1 MLDNPLKNIILVGL
15 MGAGKTTIGRLL
27 ARAFARPFIDTDHEI
42 EARTGVKVPVIF
54 EIEGEAGFRA
64 RETQV
69 IGELCLRPGI
79 VLATGGGAVLMAEN
93 RTALR
98 GSGLVVYLNAQ
109 PIDLWQRTR
118 HDQNRPLLRGADPE
132 RRLADLFAQ
141 RDPLYREVAHLV
153 VETGRQSPR
162 LLAGKIEQQLR
173 STWQHQ
179 EAVQT
184 RHPAGEQ
191 RLAGN
196 SVLMAP
202 ESGGEYQCSEPN
214 YASI

>member
-1 MLDNPLKNIILVGL
+1 
-15 MGAGKTTIGRLL
+15 MGAGKTTIGRML
-27 ARAFARPFIDTDHEI
+27 ARAFGRPFVDSDHEI

-64 RETQV
+64 RESQV

-93 RTALR
+93 RMVLR
-98 GSGLVVYLNAQ
+98 DSGQVVYLNAQ
-109 PIDLWQRTR
+109 PLDLWQRTR

-132 RRLADLFAQ
+132 GRLRELFAQ
-141 RDPLYREVAHLV
+141 RDSLYREVAHMV

-173 STWQHQ
+173 SLWQPQ
-179 EAVQT
+179 ETLQICHAT
-184 RHPAGEQ
+184 GEP

-196 SVLMAP
+196 SVLKAP
-202 ESGGEYQCSEPN
+202 EGSGEYPCSEPN